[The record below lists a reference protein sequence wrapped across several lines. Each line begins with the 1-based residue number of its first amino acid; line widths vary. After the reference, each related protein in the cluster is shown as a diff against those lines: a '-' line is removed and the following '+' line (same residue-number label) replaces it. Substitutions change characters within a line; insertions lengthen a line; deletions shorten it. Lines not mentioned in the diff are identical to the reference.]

1 MDTVMQ
7 AGCQAHVHHVVI
19 VMGCG
24 SRDVVTEAEIA
35 SSGTSY
41 HHRLWVEGYSHGD

>member
-1 MDTVMQ
+1 MDIVMQ

-24 SRDVVTEAEIA
+24 SRDVVIA
-35 SSGTSY
+35 MGCGLRDMVTKA
-41 HHRLWVEGYSHGD
+41 